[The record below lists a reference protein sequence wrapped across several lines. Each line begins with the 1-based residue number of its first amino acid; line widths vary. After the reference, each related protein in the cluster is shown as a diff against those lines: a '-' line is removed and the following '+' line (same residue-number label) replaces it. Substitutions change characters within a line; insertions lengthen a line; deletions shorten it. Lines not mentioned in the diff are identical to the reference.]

1 MDKIVDRYYLLKQ
14 RQRET
19 EQELKQLREEIT
31 AYCETQQADQLEIG
45 AYKVKL
51 VSQIRK
57 EYDDQ
62 KLYEALP
69 DPDLWRLMSKAD
81 GSKISSLVRLRVI
94 PEERLENTYEVK
106 QIKLLHVDKI

>member
-1 MDKIVDRYYLLKQ
+1 MDRIVDRYYLLKQ

-31 AYCETQQADQLEIG
+31 AYCEERQAEQLEIG

-51 VSQIRK
+51 VSQTRK
-57 EYDDQ
+57 EYDDE

-81 GSKISSLVRLRVI
+81 GSKISSLVRLSVI
-94 PEERLENTYEVK
+94 QEERLEDTFEVK
-106 QIKLLHVDKI
+106 HIKLLHVDKI